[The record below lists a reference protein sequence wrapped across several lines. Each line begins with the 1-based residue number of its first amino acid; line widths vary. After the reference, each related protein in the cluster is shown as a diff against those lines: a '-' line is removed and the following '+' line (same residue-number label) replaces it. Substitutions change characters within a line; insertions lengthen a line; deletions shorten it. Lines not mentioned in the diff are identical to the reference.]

1 MSGASRFCLVSG
13 SDAGVVAGGAESV
26 VRVGPD
32 AVLRR
37 TAASW
42 ALVDGRVVARSADT
56 SLAVALDPVSSVVWR
71 CLDGVSALGD
81 VLLDVAEAFAV
92 PTQRAIEELI
102 PVVGSW
108 LAAGLVADSA
118 HRADEREREHG
129 RRWRRLLDPP
139 NA

>member
-1 MSGASRFCLVSG
+1 VVS
-13 SDAGVVAGGAESV
+13 GGAETV

-42 ALVDGRVVARSADT
+42 ALVDGRVVARSAGT

-71 CLDGVSALGD
+71 CLDGVSTLAE
-81 VLLDVAEAFAV
+81 VVADVAEAFAV
-92 PTQRAIEELI
+92 PAEHAIDELV
-102 PVVGSW
+102 PVVESW
-108 LAAGLVADSA
+108 RAEGLVADSVSG
-118 HRADEREREHG
+118 ADEREREHG